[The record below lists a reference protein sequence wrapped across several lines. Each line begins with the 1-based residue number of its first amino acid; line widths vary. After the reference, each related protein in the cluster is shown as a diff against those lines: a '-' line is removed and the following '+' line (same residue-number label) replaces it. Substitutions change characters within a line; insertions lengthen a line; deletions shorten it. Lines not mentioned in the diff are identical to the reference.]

1 MIMIIIIIYLYDYCS
16 CFFFKACTYFFL
28 AFFSPFFSP
37 GNAVPANSCVRNDE
51 LQPGTAEINAR
62 NIFASLR
69 FPVPGGFGSC
79 FNATFTI

>member
-1 MIMIIIIIYLYDYCS
+1 MIIVVV
-16 CFFFKACTYFFL
+16 FFKACTYFFL

-62 NIFASLR
+62 NISISLQASGSR
-69 FPVPGGFGSC
+69 FPEVLGPVSMLLLQSR
-79 FNATFTI
+79 

>member
-16 CFFFKACTYFFL
+16 CFFFKACTFL
-28 AFFSPFFSP
+28 GIFFSHFFFP